1 MERLL
6 YKGEVL
12 ELTGISYPNIWTQ
25 MRAGTFPR
33 SVKVGAG
40 KFGRVAWREW
50 EIEEWIKT
58 RPRTILKGDKKP
70 KRKQS
75 KQRRK

>member
-12 ELTGISYPNIWTQ
+12 DICGISYPNIWSQ

-33 SVKVGAG
+33 SVKVGEG
-40 KFGRVAWREW
+40 KFGRVAWRES
-50 EIEEWIKT
+50 EIEEWVKA
-58 RPRTILKGDKKP
+58 RPRTILKGDKQ
-70 KRKQS
+70 KQS

>member
-12 ELTGISYPNIWTQ
+12 ELTGISYPNIWSQ

-33 SVKVGAG
+33 SVKVGEG
-40 KFGRVAWREW
+40 RFGRVAWREG

-58 RPRTILKGDKKP
+58 RPRNILKGDKQ
-70 KRKQS
+70 KQS